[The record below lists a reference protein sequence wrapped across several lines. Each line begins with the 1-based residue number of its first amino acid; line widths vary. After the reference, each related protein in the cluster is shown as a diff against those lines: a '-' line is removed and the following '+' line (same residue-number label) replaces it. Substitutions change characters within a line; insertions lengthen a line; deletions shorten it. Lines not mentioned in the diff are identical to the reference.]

1 MSQQS
6 DSHPRRRRITA
17 AQASSAVTRNT
28 LYNLLGALLPIIIAA
43 VTIPVVIHAAGPQRY
58 AVFAIAMALLG
69 YFGFLDLGL
78 GRATIKFLAEAFER
92 NDTVDARA
100 IFWTSLTLVGFT
112 GLIGTLL
119 LTALTPLLVNR
130 VLNIPGELQNE
141 ALQAFY
147 MLAIA
152 VPLISIHA
160 ASRGTLDAQH
170 KFGLSNIIFL
180 INSTITQAAP
190 LVALLFAHTL
200 QWLVGALVLSRLWG
214 TSVFLVAALRHLDNP
229 FSGPFFLRRRVRALI
244 SYSSWQGIT
253 NMVSPIMENADRFV
267 LGAISSLNAVAYYA
281 VPSTVIQRLSVIA
294 ISLGRTTFPLFSA
307 ESDVRRM
314 SYVYVRASKYLVFM
328 LAPLLAS
335 LIVFAPDF
343 LRVWL
348 GSSFAQQSAPV
359 LQILAIGLLMNS
371 LAVLPFSLI
380 QGMGR
385 ADITAKFHLL
395 ELPFFLLLLWFGV
408 RYAGINGA
416 ALAWATRVGADF
428 LLLSLYVRF
437 TNALDVQVV
446 TKERLHQ
453 PLWLGALLLATAW
466 LIQALM
472 TQPFLKLGLW
482 SVLLGATAYFVWRR
496 LLTTEEQHTGASYIK
511 TVTTLI
517 SGRFT
522 RNNSG

>member
-1 MSQQS
+1 
-6 DSHPRRRRITA
+6 
-17 AQASSAVTRNT
+17 
-28 LYNLLGALLPIIIAA
+28 
-43 VTIPVVIHAAGPQRY
+43 
-58 AVFAIAMALLG
+58 
-69 YFGFLDLGL
+69 
-78 GRATIKFLAEAFER
+78 
-92 NDTVDARA
+92 
-100 IFWTSLTLVGFT
+100 
-112 GLIGTLL
+112 
-119 LTALTPLLVNR
+119 
-130 VLNIPGELQNE
+130 
-141 ALQAFY
+141 
-147 MLAIA
+147 
-152 VPLISIHA
+152 
-160 ASRGTLDAQH
+160 
-170 KFGLSNIIFL
+170 
-180 INSTITQAAP
+180 
-190 LVALLFAHTL
+190 L

-348 GSSFAQQSAPV
+348 GSTFAQQSAPV

-496 LLTTEEQHTGASYIK
+496 LLTTEEQHTGARYIK